1 MYVCLCH
8 AVTDQQIEKA
18 VRKGSVSSVRD
29 LQQTLGVGTTCGK
42 CACEA
47 RDILQA
53 ASRKIEEP
61 GLLASAIATWSPS
74 VVPGNTGNDAQ
85 PAL

>member
-18 VRKGSVSSVRD
+18 VRKGSVNSVRD
-29 LQQTLGVGTTCGK
+29 LQQKLGVGTTCGK
-42 CACEA
+42 CACTA

-53 ASRKIEEP
+53 THDKTEEP
-61 GLLASAIATWSPS
+61 GLFASAIATWT
-74 VVPGNTGNDAQ
+74 PGNTGNDAQ